1 MKLPDHKFSISAL
14 FWRILATLLALISPW
29 CIVQIIDRGISN
41 HDIPALWIWVSVAA
55 ATQILSGVS
64 TYISHNTIA
73 RISRQAEKNKLDKL
87 YHHIF
92 HADLRSLSEHAQGQM
107 MRQLLSAAAG
117 ERSFISSLYTTC
129 IPLMISGIGTLA
141 ILFTLSWSLAL
152 ISLLIIPMGGII
164 WWWLRKRI
172 RHSTESYYHIQESL
186 YQHIID
192 SFRAILSIRAL
203 HQSSKFIRRYQD
215 ITTSFQNNAVDLQK
229 KQAIYAP
236 IFDIIQALTLVLIFG
251 LGGNYVLEGHLTIG
265 VLLGFQVYLMR
276 LFGLM
281 RSSTAIFTEYQN
293 YLVCLDQQ
301 NKILSLSPAP
311 TPIFDAV
318 NSPSVLEIHDLS
330 FSFGTHPVWDHF
342 SLTLSEGEKYALLL
356 PSGGGKT
363 TLARCILG
371 IYPIDSGSISIP
383 DANTQTIGFVPQE
396 NVLFDGTIREN
407 IELTCQSTLSDDKLH
422 HLIRICGLEDV
433 YAHYEKTSIGS
444 QGSHLSGGEQRRV
457 MLARALANDPKFLI
471 IDQMASELEPD
482 LCQAIFNRIQ
492 ESYPKLGILYLG
504 HRKPEWD

>member
-1 MKLPDHKFSISAL
+1 MKLPDHKFSICAL

-29 CIVQIIDRGISN
+29 CIVQIIDRGISH
-41 HDIPALWIWVSVAA
+41 HDYFALWIWVGIAA
-55 ATQILSGVS
+55 VTQVLSGVS
-64 TYISHNTIA
+64 AYISSNTITT
-73 RISRQAEKNKLDKL
+73 ISRQAEKNKLDKL

-92 HADLRSLSEHAQGQM
+92 HADLRSLSEQAQGQM

-129 IPLMISGIGTLA
+129 IPLFVSGIGTLT
-141 ILFTLSWSLAL
+141 ILLTLSWSLAL
-152 ISLLIIPMGGII
+152 ISLLIIPIGGII
-164 WWWLRKRI
+164 WWWIRKRI
-172 RHSTESYYHIQESL
+172 RHSTESYYQTQESL
-186 YQHIID
+186 YHHIVD
-192 SFRAILSIRAL
+192 SFRAILPIRAL
-203 HQSSKFIRRYQD
+203 HQSSKFIKRYQD
-215 ITTSFQNNAVDLQK
+215 ITTTFQNNAIDLQK

-236 IFDIIQALTLVLIFG
+236 IFDVIQALALVLIFG
-251 LGGNYVLEGHLTIG
+251 LGGYYVLEGNLTIG

-293 YLVCLDQQ
+293 YLVCLEQQ
-301 NKILSLSPAP
+301 NKILALSPAP
-311 TPIFDAV
+311 IPSFDAI

-330 FSFGTHPVWDHF
+330 FSFDTHSVWDHF
-342 SLTLSEGEKYALLL
+342 SLTISEGEKYALLI

-371 IYPIDSGSISIP
+371 IYSIDSGTIAIP
-383 DANTQTIGFVPQE
+383 ESNTQTIGFVPQE

-407 IELTCQSTLSDDKLH
+407 IELTCQSALSDEKLH
-422 HLIRICGLEDV
+422 QLIRICGLEEV
-433 YAHYEKTSIGS
+433 FAHYEKISIGA

-457 MLARALANDPKFLI
+457 MLARALANDPKLLI

-482 LCQAIFNRIQ
+482 LCRAIFGRIQ